1 MGLISDDSW
10 IWGKLCSMQS
20 CAHSL
25 RDHTIREGGVKQQF
39 RCKNCDCNMYVKTTV
54 NILVTM

>member
-1 MGLISDDSW
+1 
-10 IWGKLCSMQS
+10 MQS

-25 RDHTIREGGVKQQF
+25 RDHTIRGGGVKQQF